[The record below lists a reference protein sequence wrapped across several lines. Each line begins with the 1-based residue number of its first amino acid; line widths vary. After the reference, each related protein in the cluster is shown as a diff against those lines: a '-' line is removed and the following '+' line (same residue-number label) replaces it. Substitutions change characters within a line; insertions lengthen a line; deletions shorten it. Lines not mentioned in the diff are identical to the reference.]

1 MAESLAVH
9 LPDSL
14 SIRNRPGSLGSG
26 EGSELVCYIQQFK
39 PLRKRETQALRGLGR
54 TSPAQPREVPA
65 RYWEAGRGEEEG
77 AVNSGFSVSRRKNRN
92 RRCPPVE
99 RQVFARREQSAH
111 LVL

>member
-39 PLRKRETQALRGLGR
+39 PLRKRETQALRGLR
-54 TSPAQPREVPA
+54 EDQPREVPA

>member
-39 PLRKRETQALRGLGR
+39 PLRKRETQALRGLREDQPSPGR
-54 TSPAQPREVPA
+54 CQQGI
-65 RYWEAGRGEEEG
+65 GRQGG
-77 AVNSGFSVSRRKNRN
+77 VRKK
-92 RRCPPVE
+92 
-99 RQVFARREQSAH
+99 EQ
-111 LVL
+111 